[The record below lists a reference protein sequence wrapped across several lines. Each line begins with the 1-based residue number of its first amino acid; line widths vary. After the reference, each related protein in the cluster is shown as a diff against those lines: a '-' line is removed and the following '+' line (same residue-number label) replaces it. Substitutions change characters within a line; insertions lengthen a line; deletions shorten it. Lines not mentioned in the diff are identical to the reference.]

1 MTRVLVIDDDDSL
14 RQIVSETLEAE
25 GYEVLQASNGRIGID
40 LFRAAPADLVITD
53 IIMPVHEGVGTII
66 ELRKEYP
73 DLKIIAMSG
82 GALAGAVDYLELAEK
97 LGASA
102 TLTKPFRQERLLA
115 AVRKALGEEEAPA

>member
-25 GYEVLQASNGRIGID
+25 GYEVPQASNGRIGID

-82 GALAGAVDYLELAEK
+82 GARSGAVDYLELAEK